1 MHQLFLLLGSNIAP
15 RQKYLEHAI
24 SAIQSDI
31 GSIWKSSRIYE
42 SPPLG
47 FEAEVN
53 FLNQV
58 LWVETKLNPQE
69 VLLRIQK
76 IEIYQGRQRIGA
88 AMMSRTLDIDMLYYD
103 SLVINTPALTVPH
116 PRLHL
121 RRFTLLPLVEIAP
134 TLVHPTMKID
144 QSALLKACLDDS
156 EVRAITEAAMDR
168 ID

>member
-1 MHQLFLLLGSNIAP
+1 MHQLFLLLGSNISP

-31 GSIWKSSRIYE
+31 GSIWKSSGVYE

-58 LWVETKLNPQE
+58 LWVETKLKPQE
-69 VLLRIQK
+69 VLVRIQK
-76 IEIYQGRQRIGA
+76 IENHHGRQRIGK
-88 AMMSRTLDIDMLYYD
+88 AMMSRTLDIDILYYD
-103 SLVINTPALTVPH
+103 KLVIKTPGLTVPH

-134 TLVHPTMKID
+134 RLIHPSMKMD
-144 QSALLKACLDDS
+144 QSELLKACLDQSD
-156 EVRAITEAAMDR
+156 VKLINAAAMDR